1 MSIIQQTQSP
11 GLTRIDAT
19 EAIASEL
26 TADVDELVAGV
37 HSREILRLVQE
48 RGVVVFRE
56 LNLSDEQQ
64 IAFTRTLSTTT
75 TDFKATKITMDSSE
89 NPSAEYIRGAFYWH
103 IDGTMGKVPQFA
115 SVMSA
120 RRLSETGGNTEFCN
134 TYAAYQALSDEE
146 RAQYDDLQV
155 VHMFEAS
162 QRYVNPEPS
171 YELLQRWQMFKPNV
185 LPLVWKHRSGRN
197 SLVLG
202 STASHIEGMGL
213 REGQALLVKL
223 RDWSTQSRFT
233 YSHSWRLGDLV
244 IWDNTGT
251 MHRATPYPL
260 DSDRLMYRTQIDG
273 DEPFA

>member
-1 MSIIQQTQSP
+1 MTTVQETDP
-11 GLTRIDAT
+11 PEMTRVDVT
-19 EAIASEL
+19 ETIGSEL
-26 TADVDELVAGV
+26 TADIDDLVAGV
-37 HSREILRLVQE
+37 HSIEIMRLLQE
-48 RGVVVFRE
+48 RGVVIFRE
-56 LNLSDEQQ
+56 LHLSDDQQ

-75 TDFKATKITMDSSE
+75 TDFKATKITMDSAE
-89 NPSAEYIRGAFYWH
+89 NPNAEYIKGAFYWH

-115 SVMSA
+115 SMMSA

-134 TYAAYQALSDEE
+134 TYAAYDALSDDAKSE
-146 RAQYDDLQV
+146 YDALRV
-155 VHMFEAS
+155 VHMFETS

-171 YELLQRWQMFKPNV
+171 YELLQRWQKFQPNV

-202 STASHIEGMGL
+202 STASHIEGMEF
-213 REGQALLVKL
+213 RESQALLVKL
-223 RDWSTQSRFT
+223 RDWSTQPRFT

-251 MHRATPYPL
+251 MHRATAYPL